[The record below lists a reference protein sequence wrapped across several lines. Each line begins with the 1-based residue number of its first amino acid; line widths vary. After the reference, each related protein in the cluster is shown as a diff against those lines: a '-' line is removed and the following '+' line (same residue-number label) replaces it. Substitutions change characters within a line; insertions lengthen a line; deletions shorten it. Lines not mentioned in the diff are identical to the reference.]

1 MKGVLWMQIST
12 RGRYGLRA
20 MVDLA
25 IYAIDEYVPLNSIA
39 ERQNI
44 SESYLEQ
51 LFAALRKG
59 GLVKSIKGS
68 QGGYTLA
75 DRPAQVTVGAILRL
89 LEGKLFTASEVSSPE
104 NEPSTIEY
112 CLAINVWEKINASIG
127 SIVDSITLEDLVESY
142 HNLHDHKSPMFYI

>member
-1 MKGVLWMQIST
+1 MQIST

-25 IYAIDEYVPLNSIA
+25 IYAVDEYVPLNSIA

-51 LFAALRKG
+51 LFSALRKG

-68 QGGYTLA
+68 QGGYTLV
-75 DRPAQVTVGAILRL
+75 DKPAQITVGAVLRL
-89 LEGKLFTASEVSSPE
+89 LEGKLFTAAEDSIPE
-104 NEPSTIEY
+104 SGPSTIEY
-112 CLAINVWEKINASIG
+112 CLSVNVWEKINASIC
-127 SIVDSITLEDLVESY
+127 SIVDSISLQDLVESY
-142 HNLHDHKSPMFYI
+142 HNLHDLKSPMFYI